1 MQKSALIVDDFRIS
15 NEVVSQTLENIGFI
29 TYSAQRGTEAISR
42 LKEAKV
48 DVIITDYHMP
58 EMDGIQFLKEVRKIP
73 ECIDVP
79 IIFLSASD
87 KHEIID
93 LAKQYNIIA
102 WLKKPLNI
110 KELKKI
116 LFKLFNQ

>member
-15 NEVVSQTLENIGFI
+15 NEVVSHTLENIGFI
-29 TYSAQRGTEAISR
+29 TYSAQRGTEAISKLR
-42 LKEAKV
+42 EAKV

-73 ECIDVP
+73 ECGDVP
-79 IIFLSASD
+79 IIFLSSSD
-87 KHEIID
+87 KPEIID
-93 LAKQYNIIA
+93 LARQYNIIA

-110 KELKKI
+110 NELKKI
-116 LFKLFNQ
+116 LFKLFNP